1 MKPKHLKEQRLKK
14 VRGIIKK
21 REELYTA
28 IYNLGYKPLDKPIRH
43 GWFKEIQIHVNV
55 NRYKNEKAIRELFD
69 CVQKRYWGRT
79 KEEANRRWLAQVSEY
94 LIYKEFPTISKK
106 QFNRLTPKAQAM
118 CTVFRYKL
126 KYSHKRQYKT
136 RFYVRIPKSA
146 YTIKYTRAY
155 ITHSKI
161 IDPELESQVAILN
174 QQLLKH
180 GFYEAE
186 QKINRWKDY
195 WNITDY
201 KKDRRKTKSN
211 LSQLKIQY

>member
-28 IYNLGYKPLDKPIRH
+28 IRNLGYKPLDKPIRH
-43 GWFKEIQIHVNV
+43 GWFKEIQIHVNI
-55 NRYKNEKAIRELFD
+55 NRYKNEKEIREVFNR
-69 CVQKRYWGRT
+69 VQNKSFWGRT
-79 KEEANRRWLAQVSEY
+79 KEEANKVWLAKVSEH
-94 LIYKEFPTISKK
+94 LIYKGVPTISKK
-106 QFNRLTPKAQAM
+106 QFNKLSPKAQAI
-118 CTVFRYKL
+118 CTLFEYRTKRNRL
-126 KYSHKRQYKT
+126 KK
-136 RFYVRIPKSA
+136 RFYVRIPKGA
-146 YTIKYTRAY
+146 YKIKYARAY

-180 GFYEAE
+180 GYYEAE

-201 KKDRRKTKSN
+201 KNDRRKTKSN
-211 LSQLKIQY
+211 LSQLKR